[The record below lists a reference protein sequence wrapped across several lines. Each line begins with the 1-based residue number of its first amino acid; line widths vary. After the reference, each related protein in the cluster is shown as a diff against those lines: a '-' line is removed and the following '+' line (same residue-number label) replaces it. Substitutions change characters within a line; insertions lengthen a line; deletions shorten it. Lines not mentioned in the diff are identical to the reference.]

1 MESKEVTKVHLAVLS
16 CITVVQTAPVR
27 SYPGMLVLPGAKM
40 KASEFPFRAHF
51 QVVLL
56 FSFSLKQTNK
66 RGIHLGEKGR
76 CPGLNLGVLPIP
88 EAKENLSLTYRRPV
102 RTEWRHPCSRFTWLQ
117 VPTDLVN
124 WAAETRVGIV
134 DWKG

>member
-16 CITVVQTAPVR
+16 FITMIQTALVR

-40 KASEFPFRAHF
+40 KASEFPFHANF

-66 RGIHLGEKGR
+66 QTNQEYIWEKKEDALG
-76 CPGLNLGVLPIP
+76 
-88 EAKENLSLTYRRPV
+88 
-102 RTEWRHPCSRFTWLQ
+102 
-117 VPTDLVN
+117 
-124 WAAETRVGIV
+124 
-134 DWKG
+134 